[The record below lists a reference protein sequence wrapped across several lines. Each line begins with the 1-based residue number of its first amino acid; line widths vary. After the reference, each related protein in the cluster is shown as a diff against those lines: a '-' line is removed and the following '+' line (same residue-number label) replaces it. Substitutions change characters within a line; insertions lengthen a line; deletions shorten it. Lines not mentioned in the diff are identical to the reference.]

1 MNNDDTFKIVQ
12 MAFKSKHYF
21 KCSSFYLICVVSGIY
36 VGGIETVLEK
46 KAGKIDK
53 IHREIWTIVSL
64 HVQSIYYWHAVF
76 LAIYCNSKMFLSS
89 PRTWNYLKIGQ
100 TDTALHQ

>member
-21 KCSSFYLICVVSGIY
+21 KCSSFYLIRVVSGIY

-46 KAGKIDK
+46 KNQEKLTKFIEK
-53 IHREIWTIVSL
+53 FEL
-64 HVQSIYYWHAVF
+64 
-76 LAIYCNSKMFLSS
+76 
-89 PRTWNYLKIGQ
+89 
-100 TDTALHQ
+100 